1 MRAPS
6 GPDTMPAMMHR
17 REFTGAMLVGALGLR
32 WAWAQAPAATP
43 PSTGPGPAVASFVD
57 GVLRQQLQP
66 QVKLFSRSATAL
78 VSACER
84 WSSRGTNQRA
94 AAKLAWQDAL
104 RAWAG
109 LGSLLV
115 GPLLERRSARRID
128 FAPTR
133 TAQVEQA
140 IAQDPSSAEEMER
153 IGSAAKG
160 FGALEWLLWDG
171 KAPTDDAA
179 RRYAVMVAKE
189 IAVEAAGLEQDFVA
203 LLARPRNPDATREL
217 LSQILNQWVGGAE
230 MLRMQGLERPAQAT
244 AAGGRPALPRALSGA
259 AALER
264 QARWQTLRALLVG
277 PGDGAAGAAA
287 GPPTLEQMLQAE
299 GHPDLA
305 ANLHGNVPK
314 VEAALRAASGNDKP
328 GLQAAARTLAVLKG
342 TVEFDAAPALD
353 VQIGFSDADGD

>member
-1 MRAPS
+1 MAGMMQRRHFSCALAGSAVAP
-6 GPDTMPAMMHR
+6 GW
-17 REFTGAMLVGALGLR
+17 AL
-32 WAWAQAPAATP
+32 AQAPAAP
-43 PSTGPGPAVASFVD
+43 ASTGPGPAVASFVD

-66 QVKLFSRSATAL
+66 QVRLFARSATAL

-84 WSSRGTNQRA
+84 WSSRGPNQRA
-94 AAKLAWQDAL
+94 AARLAWQDAL

-115 GPLLERRSARRID
+115 GPLLERRSTRRID

-140 IAQDPSSAEEMER
+140 IAQSPTTAEDMER

-160 FGALEWLLWDG
+160 FGALEWMLWDA
-171 KAPTDDAA
+171 KAPNDEPA
-179 RRYAVMVAKE
+179 RRYAVMVAKD

-230 MLRMQGLERPAQAT
+230 MLRMQGLERPAQAAGT
-244 AAGGRPALPRALSGA
+244 GGRPALPRALSGA

-264 QARWQTLRALLVG
+264 QARWQTLRGLLVG
-277 PGDGAAGAAA
+277 PGDASTASAASAGLSA

-299 GHPDLA
+299 GHPELA
-305 ANLHGNVPK
+305 ASLHGNVPK
-314 VEAALRAASGNDKP
+314 VEAALRAATGNDKP
-328 GLQAAARTLAVLKG
+328 GLQAAGRALAVLKG
-342 TVEFDAAPALD
+342 SVEFDAAPALD

>member
-1 MRAPS
+1 MS
-6 GPDTMPAMMHR
+6 GMILR
-17 REFTGAMLVGALGLR
+17 RHLSWALVGSAVVPE
-32 WAWAQAPAATP
+32 WARAQATAAP
-43 PSTGPGPAVASFVD
+43 HGNGPGPAVASFVD

-66 QVKLFSRSATAL
+66 QVRLFARSTAAL

-84 WSSRGTNQRA
+84 WSSRGPNQRA
-94 AAKLAWQDAL
+94 AARLAWQDAL

-128 FAPTR
+128 FAPAR

-140 IAQDPSSAEEMER
+140 IAQEPIATEDMER

-160 FGALEWLLWDG
+160 FGALEWLLWDSR
-171 KAPTDDAA
+171 APNDDPA
-179 RRYAVMVAKE
+179 RRYAVLVARD
-189 IAVEAAGLEQDFVA
+189 IAVEATGLEQDFVA

-230 MLRMQGLERPAQAT
+230 MLRVQGLERPAQAT
-244 AAGGRPALPRALSGA
+244 AAGGRPALPRTLSGA

-277 PGDGAAGAAA
+277 PGDAAAGPSA

-314 VEAALRAASGNDKP
+314 VEAALHAALGNDP
-328 GLQAAARTLAVLKG
+328 AGLHAAGRALALLKR

-353 VQIGFSDADGD
+353 VQIGFSDVNGD